1 MFDIQAFKELLPKT
15 LKYAKIKKQEQ
26 ISRYEYDLNIGY
38 DENGQIYTI
47 TRDKNG
53 NLHFEERNFEEEKRA
68 KYDWIHSIGQDM
80 TLSNDPSFHKEKQ
93 EDVPTIQPARKEIIL
108 TPAIIGYSG
117 ITIKCGNETYSIN
130 NKNGKIVLL
139 QNGEAIEIDSNQEKE
154 GLDLLRKPFEIS
166 IVDTWKIRGID
177 CTEYNR
183 LRFIEA
189 TNAYSRVYEETNA
202 EKYNHLED

>member
-1 MFDIQAFKELLPKT
+1 MIYKHFKELLPKT

-68 KYDWIHSIGQDM
+68 KYALIHSIGQDM
-80 TLSNDPSFHKEKQ
+80 TLSNDPSFHTEKQ

-117 ITIKCGNETYSIN
+117 ITIKFGNETYSIIN
-130 NKNGKIVLL
+130 RHGEIVLL
-139 QNGEAIEIDSNQEKE
+139 HNGETIEIDSNQEKE
-154 GLDLLRKPFEIS
+154 GLDLLIK
-166 IVDTWKIRGID
+166 
-177 CTEYNR
+177 
-183 LRFIEA
+183 L
-189 TNAYSRVYEETNA
+189 YS
-202 EKYNHLED
+202 